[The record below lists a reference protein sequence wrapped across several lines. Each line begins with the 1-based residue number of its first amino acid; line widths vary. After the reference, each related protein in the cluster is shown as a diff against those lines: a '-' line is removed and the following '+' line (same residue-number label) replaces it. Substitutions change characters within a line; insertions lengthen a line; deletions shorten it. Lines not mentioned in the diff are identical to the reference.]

1 MNNAHALRMSGYS
14 ADVDGNLVL
23 RREGRESYQQEAT
36 ALMRIDFA
44 QDSKALHEL
53 ATRIVGFADQ
63 PRGLVGRSARSVVLL
78 FKAGVETIDL
88 RYRGQTSPFEFAL
101 RTGERFT
108 VSFHT
113 EGALNISAYSWAKT
127 RSPLEVRRDD
137 LPTAYLDTFE
147 SVLESTLAVATWS
160 SNVPTPE
167 EAAAARARLDK
178 VKANFKPETD
188 DERQAREDAELSA
201 KAGPNV
207 SPSDGVWASLVI
219 GARQRI
225 AARSAARAADEQRK
239 KDEQRRARLAQA

>member
-1 MNNAHALRMSGYS
+1 MSGYS
-14 ADVDGNLVL
+14 ADTDGNLIL

-44 QDSKALHEL
+44 QDSKVLHEL
-53 ATRIVGFADQ
+53 AIRIVGFADQ
-63 PRGLVGRSARSVVLL
+63 PRGLVGLSARSVVLL
-78 FKAGVETIDL
+78 FKAGVEKIDL

-108 VSFHT
+108 VSFYT

-137 LPTAYLDTFE
+137 LPTACLDTFE
-147 SVLESTLAVATWS
+147 LVLESTLAVATWS

-178 VKANFKPETD
+178 IKANFKSETD
-188 DERQAREDAELSA
+188 DERQAREDMELSA
-201 KAGPNV
+201 KASANI
-207 SPSDGVWASLVI
+207 SPSDGVFARLVI
-219 GARQRI
+219 SARSRI
-225 AARSAARAADEQRK
+225 ADRAAS
-239 KDEQRRARLAQA
+239 RRA